1 MIPAFLEV
9 HRESVHAFWK
19 AFRSTSILSVI
30 LMCIPFNLVI
40 VFLNIDLTQ
49 TSKTNPHVCKD
60 GDCRNFNT
68 NSKKLET
75 TSLSFTSK
83 RLKSMTVPCKQG
95 NQSDIPYVWKRFDLV
110 KIISDFCFLRWGGK
124 AGFGPCLGILLRDSE
139 EGRFRAQCG
148 QGHAARMH
156 GPSPTAGRVD
166 GAAGKQDQLNHL
178 KSCFIPD
185 LCVGITVSLC
195 LCLSLFL
202 SSPIV
207 TYSHFII

>member
-1 MIPAFLEV
+1 MVPAFLEA
-9 HRESVHAFWK
+9 HRKSVHAFWK
-19 AFRSTSILSVI
+19 AFHSKNILLVI

-49 TSKTNPHVCKD
+49 TSKTNPHVCQD
-60 GDCRNFNT
+60 SDCRNFNT

-95 NQSDIPYVWKRFDLV
+95 NQNDIPYVWKRFDLV
-110 KIISDFCFLRWGGK
+110 KIISDFCFFRWGGK
-124 AGFGPCLGILLRDSE
+124 AGFGRCLGILLRDSE
-139 EGRFRAQCG
+139 EGRFCAQCG

-156 GPSPTAGRVD
+156 GPRPTAGRVD
-166 GAAGKQDQLNHL
+166 GAAGKQDQPNHLNHVSFL
-178 KSCFIPD
+178 ISV
-185 LCVGITVSLC
+185 VGVAVSLC
-195 LCLSLFL
+195 LCLCLFL

-207 TYSHFII
+207 TYSHFVI